1 MAKPKTTDERRLLQL
16 QSRELTL
23 RSGIYNKQEEHLA
36 VKQEITAMKSKLTK
50 GVRK

>member
-23 RSGIYNKQEEHLA
+23 RSGLANKTVEHQE
-36 VKQEITAMKSKLTK
+36 VKSAILDMKSKLQK
-50 GVRK
+50 ARK